1 MRTVTILSIS
11 ILLSLFSSSGADLG
25 TIDVLFTGD
34 DRGWLTP
41 AG

>member
-1 MRTVTILSIS
+1 MRTITILAI
-11 ILLSLFSSSGADLG
+11 SLFLSMLAPKGADLG
-25 TIDVLFTGD
+25 ALGVLFTGD